1 MSRVMG
7 PRGPLMYSPR
17 TDSLTY
23 PVPQETYDAAGTALP
38 TTEPV
43 VSQIVYT
50 VQESDLPT
58 STDKAAAMKFT
69 ALLYGGGRNTGA
81 AAATVNYRILKNGA
95 SVATSSASVAANNYY
110 TISCYQLYDIKVG
123 DTVEI
128 RLWASAVTV
137 DYRYKAMSVAIS
149 RYVPGG
155 SLHQLLVNFQ
165 FLPSTT
171 GYQVTLSQ
179 GVSPLRLSVGNAYI
193 YIDKSTFTSNHN
205 LAVVF
210 GDVYRHAAFV
220 CSQDRQFFQIQ
231 FGDYSQAVAF
241 LSSATALPY
250 YYSSIRLTGTI
261 SHTPTGIFIP

>member
-1 MSRVMG
+1 MG

-38 TTEPV
+38 TTEPA

-95 SVATSSASVAANNYY
+95 SVSTSNASVAANNYY

-137 DYRYKAMSVAIS
+137 DYRYKAMSIIAT

-155 SLHQLLVNFQ
+155 ILNRLLLNFSY
-165 FLPSTT
+165 LPVAA
-171 GYQVTLSQ
+171 GYQVALAQ
-179 GVSPLRLSVGNAYI
+179 GVSPTRLAAGAAYL
-193 YIDKSTFTSNHN
+193 YMDKSLFNSNHY
-205 LAVVF
+205 LSVVF
-210 GDVYRHAAFV
+210 GDSYRHAAFV
-220 CSQDRQFFQIQ
+220 CSQDRQFFQLQ
-231 FGDYSQAVAF
+231 YGDLNQATN
-241 LSSATALPY
+241 LLTSASALPY
-250 YYSSIRLTGTI
+250 YYSGCRLTGTI
-261 SHTPTGIFIP
+261 SYTPTGIFIP